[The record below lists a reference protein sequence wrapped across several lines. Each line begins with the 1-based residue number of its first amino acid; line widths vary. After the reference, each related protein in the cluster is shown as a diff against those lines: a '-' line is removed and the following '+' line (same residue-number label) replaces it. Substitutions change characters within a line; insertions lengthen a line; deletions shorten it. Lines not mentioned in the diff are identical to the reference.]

1 MEDMPFADADISAGR
16 YALQHQLEE
25 LFNKNQLI
33 PRIKE
38 EFLACKEPDFVT
50 YMRERKVDEKFGLN
64 LLTQMAIHKRAS
76 VSTLVGILRH
86 HHDNVQETA
95 DAIMRCVEI
104 GLLAYDEPLGMFV
117 VLFWPDQEVMD
128 EIDRYQYPLPMV
140 VQPVHLK
147 DNMDTGYITQM
158 CRRGSLILKDNHHEE
173 DICLDHLNSM
183 NMVRFRINKQTADLV
198 ENSWR
203 NLDKPKPGE
212 SKQDFQKRRK
222 AFEKYDK
229 TARDVIALVESE
241 GETFY
246 LTHKYD
252 KRGRTYC
259 QGYAIN
265 YQGTPWNKAVVEF
278 AHQEIA
284 T

>member
-1 MEDMPFADADISAGR
+1 MEDQPFADADISAGR

-33 PRIKE
+33 PRVKA
-38 EFLACKEPDFVT
+38 EFYTCKEPNFIEH
-50 YMRERKVDEKFGLN
+50 MAANNIEEKFGLT

-76 VSTLVGILRH
+76 VSTLVGIMRH
-86 HHDNVQETA
+86 FYGNVQVTA
-95 DAIMRCVEI
+95 DEIMRCVEA
-104 GLLAYDEPLGMFV
+104 GLLSYDEPLGMFV
-117 VLFWPDQEVMD
+117 VIFWPDQEVMD

-140 VQPVHLK
+140 VQPLHLT
-147 DNMDTGYITQM
+147 NNLDTGYITPL
-158 CRRGSLILKDNHHEE
+158 CSRGSLILKDNHHDE
-173 DICLDHLNSM
+173 DICLDHLNRM
-183 NMVRFRINKQTADLV
+183 NSVRFRINRQTADLV
-198 ENSWR
+198 QNSWR
-203 NLDKPKPGE
+203 NLDKAKPGE

-222 AFEKYDK
+222 AFEKYDR

-278 AHQEIA
+278 AHQEIV

>member
-1 MEDMPFADADISAGR
+1 MEQPFKDADISAGR

-33 PRIKE
+33 PRIKA
-38 EFLACKEPDFVT
+38 EFYSCKEIDFEAQMEEYDIDV
-50 YMRERKVDEKFGLN
+50 KFGMAV
-64 LLTQMAIHKRAS
+64 LTQMAIHKRAS
-76 VSTLVGILRH
+76 VSTLVGVLRH
-86 HHDNVQETA
+86 HFTYPQEVA
-95 DAIMRCVEI
+95 NELLKCVEA
-104 GLLAYDEPLGMFV
+104 GLILYDEPLGQFIV
-117 VLFWPDQEVMD
+117 CFWPDPEVME

-140 VQPVHLK
+140 VQPIHLK
-147 DNMDTGYITQM
+147 DNLDTGYITPL
-158 CRRGSLILKDNHHEE
+158 CSRGSLILKDNHHDE
-173 DICLDHLNSM
+173 DICLDHLNRLNSIK
-183 NMVRFRINKQTADLV
+183 FRINKHTADMV
-198 ENSWR
+198 QNSWR

-212 SKQDFQKRRK
+212 SNQDYQKRKK
-222 AFEKYDK
+222 AFDKYDR

-278 AHQEIA
+278 AHQEVP